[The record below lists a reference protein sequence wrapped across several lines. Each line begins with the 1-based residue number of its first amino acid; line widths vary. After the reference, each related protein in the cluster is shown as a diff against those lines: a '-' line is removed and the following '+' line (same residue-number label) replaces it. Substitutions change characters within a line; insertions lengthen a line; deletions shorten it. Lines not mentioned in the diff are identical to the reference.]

1 MEYCHFLKEDGDF
14 DQKNNH
20 LLICRKKNLETN
32 LSSFMGDHITLP
44 EDSPMEKTTTSL
56 LYNMNLV

>member
-20 LLICRKKNLETN
+20 LLIETE
-32 LSSFMGDHITLP
+32 GCTLL
-44 EDSPMEKTTTSL
+44 KW
-56 LYNMNLV
+56 